1 MMVMMMVMVM
11 EMMMVMAALLSPEPC
26 SPATWCVFYDDFDD
40 DDGGDHDDGNGD
52 GDGDG
57 SPAHRLTVEE
67 QFVKLLLLRLSK
79 SLLSCWS
86 SNCGA
91 QDVKRCLGNMF

>member
-1 MMVMMMVMVM
+1 M
-11 EMMMVMAALLSPEPC
+11 MAALLSPEPC

-40 DDGGDHDDGNGD
+40 DDGDGADHDDGNSDGGGD
-52 GDGDG
+52 GSPPP
-57 SPAHRLTVEE
+57 SPAHRLAVDE
-67 QFVKLLLLRLSK
+67 QFVNLLLLRLSK

-86 SNCGA
+86 SNCRA

>member
-1 MMVMMMVMVM
+1 
-11 EMMMVMAALLSPEPC
+11 MAALLSPEPC

-40 DDGGDHDDGNGD
+40 DDGDGGDHDDGNGD

-57 SPAHRLTVEE
+57 SPAHRLTVDE
-67 QFVKLLLLRLSK
+67 QFVNLLLLRLSK

-86 SNCGA
+86 SNCRA